1 MSISSDDYDYNFFH
15 NDTETLDTYNE
26 PSAFQLYAVVYL
38 TLIFCISMPGNSFM
52 LWVLLRERA
61 WRITS
66 DVLLLQFTV
75 SNLCFTAT
83 LPFFACNVLHGW
95 IFGEW
100 ACGIKRGLALLGL
113 NSHVVIITAMT
124 LHCYVTVV
132 QPSCLPAQTP
142 SKFRVL
148 VASIAIWLISAAP
161 SIKLA
166 VNSRVIDFGD
176 VEFCTFGMESLTMM
190 FIDLNVELWLFFVIP
205 LIIVTF
211 CYIHMWITIKQ
222 CREKSYLQPSK
233 SISRATAGFFLC
245 LAPHNIHVFVES
257 LMVVRAVEYRVEWTH
272 VIRYIVYVTFALTHL
287 YPCLSPMF
295 HMFGAQRF
303 RRHLPMPCIASTQNR
318 DGVRSDTSVQF
329 MSLSNE

>member
-1 MSISSDDYDYNFFH
+1 MSISSDDYDYDIFFH
-15 NDTETLDTYNE
+15 NDTVTLDTYDG
-26 PSAFQLYAVVYL
+26 PSAVQIYAVVCL

-66 DVLLLQFTV
+66 DVLLLQVTV
-75 SNLCFTAT
+75 SNLCFTVT
-83 LPFFACNVLHGW
+83 LPFLACNMLHGW
-95 IFGEW
+95 IFVEW
-100 ACGIKRGLALLGL
+100 ACGITRGLALLGL

-132 QPSCLPAQTP
+132 QPSCLPAQIP

-166 VNSRVIDFGD
+166 VNSRVLDIGR
-176 VEFCTFGMESLTMM
+176 VEVCTYGSLSMM
-190 FIDLNVELWLFFVIP
+190 FIHLNVEIWLFFVIP

-211 CYIHMWITIKQ
+211 CYVHMWITIKQ
-222 CREKSYLQPSK
+222 CRERSYLQPSK
-233 SISRATAGFFLC
+233 SISRATVGFFLC
-245 LAPHNIHVFVES
+245 LAPYNIRDFVDVLE
-257 LMVVRAVEYRVEWTH
+257 LVGAVKHTVGWTL
-272 VIRYIVYVTFALTHL
+272 VIHYTAYVIFALTHL
-287 YPCLSPMF
+287 YPCLNPMF

-303 RRHLPMPCIASTQNR
+303 RRHIPMPCITSTQNR

-329 MSLSNE
+329 MSLSNEY